1 MVGSEG
7 HDNFEFSRSPS
18 GWEIITYFQCISQK
32 KKILRNKY
40 FHSNHYYQ
48 IFFSLEPFIGASA
61 DHKFPLF
68 LICVYIQFK
77 VRIIPELVL
86 QFEMT

>member
-32 KKILRNKY
+32 KKNPKK
-40 FHSNHYYQ
+40 Q
-48 IFFSLEPFIGASA
+48 VFSLESLLSN
-61 DHKFPLF
+61 LF
-68 LICVYIQFK
+68 QPRTFHRSQC
-77 VRIIPELVL
+77 RS
-86 QFEMT
+86 